1 MQLFCILK
9 KCRNEIVT
17 VIRCLLGAGG
27 ITRSSLQEF
36 KLKKEAKV
44 LRKMRPLVGL
54 WFMRKER
61 NNRLFNGKKKKKN
74 LRGRKKNRVN

>member
-17 VIRCLLGAGG
+17 VIQCLLGADG

-54 WFMRKER
+54 WFMRNER
-61 NNRLFNGKKKKKN
+61 NNRLFNGKKKKTQ
-74 LRGRKKNRVN
+74 RKKKKPS